1 MRRTLLVDGPWNL
14 KRNFHKRKELKT
26 STGYLCGGS
35 FGFLDSLKTVM
46 NRVLPDRV
54 IIMWDGFQSG
64 KLRYEIYPPYKAKR
78 KEYWNNTEKAIA
90 TDGLY
95 SHQDLEKVEF
105 MNQKIKVQ
113 NYLEELY
120 VRQLEVDYIEADDL
134 IAQYVLKSTSDDEEI
149 LIFSRDRDYLQ
160 LISDK
165 VSIVTPDS
173 FFILNR
179 RQYEEKYG
187 HTLDNELLFK
197 CFEGDDS
204 DEIGG
209 VNGIIRDTLIKY
221 FPNIAKEKYLY
232 SKLKEEC
239 FEAKKDKKI
248 GKRKIY
254 DKIIEAESILYRNAR
269 LMNLKKPFLNEEA
282 IKGVDAVKHGTLD
295 SSRSV
300 EQAIS
305 KFINDGM
312 INHIHDNNLEN
323 FFSPFYRIMTKEKE
337 YSQKMKI

>member
-1 MRRTLLVDGPWNL
+1 MRILLVDGSWNL

-54 IIMWDGFQSG
+54 VIMWDGFQSG

-105 MNQKIKVQ
+105 LKQKITVQ

-120 VRQLEVDYIEADDL
+120 VRQVEVDYIEADDL
-134 IAQYVLKSTSDDEEI
+134 IAQYIKRSASDDEEI

-179 RQYEEKYG
+179 KQYEEKYG

-209 VNGIIRDTLIKY
+209 IKGITRDTLIKY

-232 SKLKEEC
+232 SQLKEQSLEIRDKQ
-239 FEAKKDKKI
+239 KKKL
-248 GKRKIY
+248 KIY
-254 DKIIEAESILYRNAR
+254 DKIIDAENILYRNAR
-269 LMNLKKPFLNEEA
+269 LMDLKRPFLNEEA
-282 IKGVDAVKHGTLD
+282 IKSVDAVKHGTLD
-295 SSRSV
+295 SNRSV

-305 KFINDGM
+305 KFISDGM
-312 INHIHDNNLEN
+312 ISHIHDNNLEN